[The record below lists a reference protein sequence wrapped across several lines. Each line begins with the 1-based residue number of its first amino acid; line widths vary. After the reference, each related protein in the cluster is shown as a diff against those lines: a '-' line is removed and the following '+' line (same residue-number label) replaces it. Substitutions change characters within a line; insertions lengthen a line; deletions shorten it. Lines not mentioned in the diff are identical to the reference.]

1 MRKYI
6 LIVFFTSLIF
16 SQSETD
22 GGSADTTFIILN
34 SEDSIRINKFE
45 ADFTFQPMLKLNL
58 EFSDFDSV
66 KYDISKVNKLVD
78 SNGNVSMNGK
88 KLLMINNFQKC
99 FNISTR
105 LMAWYLILDRF
116 F

>member
-6 LIVFFTSLIF
+6 LIVFFSSLMF

-22 GGSADTTFIILN
+22 GGSVDTTFIILN

-45 ADFTFQPMLKLNL
+45 ADFTFQPMLKLDL
-58 EFSDFDSV
+58 EFSDFDSI
-66 KYDISKVNKLVD
+66 KYDISQVNKLVD
-78 SNGNVSMNGK
+78 SSGNISMSRK
-88 KLLMINNFQKC
+88 KLSMINIFQKC
-99 FNISTR
+99 FNTSTR
-105 LMAWYLILDRF
+105 LIVWYLILDRF

>member
-1 MRKYI
+1 MKKYI
-6 LIVFFTSLIF
+6 LIAFFTSLMF

-22 GGSADTTFIILN
+22 VGAIDTIFIILN

-45 ADFTFQPMLKLNL
+45 ADFTFQPMLKLDL
-58 EFSDFDSV
+58 EFSDFDSA
-66 KYDISKVNKLVD
+66 KYDIDKVNKVVD
-78 SNGNVSMNGK
+78 SSGNISISRK
-88 KLLMINNFQKC
+88 KLSMINNFQKC

-105 LMAWYLILDRF
+105 LMVWYLILDRF